1 MKLYIE
7 NALKNAEYVSLDN
20 TSFELLEKFDKLR
33 KSNIVSKKELSGIW
47 YFPKLTYDGAPQ
59 LLIRTNYGKNSI
71 EYLMLCAQIHTYI
84 EQDICYSVDVL
95 KQDCFF
101 IEGQQE
107 ELVEEILNNRVLT
120 IYDRE
125 REDNA

>member
-7 NALKNAEYVSLDN
+7 NALKNAEYVSSDN
-20 TSFELLEKFDKLR
+20 TSSELLEKFKKL
-33 KSNIVSKKELSGIW
+33 KDSKIVDKKELSGIW
-47 YFPKLTYDGAPQ
+47 YLPNLTYDGAPQ
-59 LLIRTNYGKNSI
+59 LLIRTNYSKNSI
-71 EYLMLCAQIHTYI
+71 EYLMLCTQIHTYI
-84 EQDICYSVDVL
+84 EQDVCYSLDIL

-107 ELVEEILNNRVLT
+107 ELVEEILNNRVFT
-120 IYDRE
+120 IYDEE